1 MMIPARPV
9 TVGGACASAVA
20 TDDAAVV
27 SVEVTPPT
35 LHAPTSNAQT
45 NNAFAFGLGLCYKPG
60 MGQTSEPELVD
71 RWRRLLSQHATVSC
85 ALERALEE
93 GHGIGVSEFETLD
106 WLVGARGGRRRM
118 SELAADMYLSQS
130 ALSRT
135 VARLEDAGLVAR
147 AMCSDDRRAVF
158 VGLTD
163 AGRTLHRRARRTRY
177 AVLSE
182 HLN

>member
-1 MMIPARPV
+1 MSLHQPV
-9 TVGGACASAVA
+9 LC
-20 TDDAAVV
+20 
-27 SVEVTPPT
+27 VTNR
-35 LHAPTSNAQT
+35 S
-45 NNAFAFGLGLCYKPG
+45 
-60 MGQTSEPELVD
+60 MGPMPEQELVS
-71 RWRRLLSQHATVSC
+71 RWRHLLSQHAAVSC

-93 GHGIGVSEFETLD
+93 QHGIGVSEFETLD
-106 WLVGARGGRRRM
+106 WLVGAHGARRRM

-147 AMCSDDRRAVF
+147 SMCSDDRRAISVC
-158 VGLTD
+158 LTD

-177 AVLSE
+177 SVLSE

>member
-1 MMIPARPV
+1 MHAHLMLKQIMRLHLPAGCV
-9 TVGGACASAVA
+9 T
-20 TDDAAVV
+20 
-27 SVEVTPPT
+27 
-35 LHAPTSNAQT
+35 
-45 NNAFAFGLGLCYKPG
+45 KRG
-60 MGQTSEPELVD
+60 MGQMPEQELVR
-71 RWRRLLSQHATVSC
+71 RWRALLSQHATVSC

-93 GHGIGVSEFETLD
+93 RHGIGVSEFETLD
-106 WLVGARGGRRRM
+106 WLAGTRDRRCRM

-147 AMCSDDRRAVF
+147 AMCSDDRRAIF
-158 VGLTD
+158 VGITD
-163 AGRTLHRRARRTRY
+163 AGCSLHRRARRTRY